1 VLLAL
6 AATTLVLLVLLWQLA
21 LTPLR
26 STLARGALARG
37 MTARPGAQ
45 AHDGC
50 EDPGRELRAEQRA
63 RRLLRSCVNDE
74 EWDMYRELGFLRVW
88 GTGIMPAAGGARSA
102 YLIYPHLPIVA
113 YLPRTGAL
121 LGEYCVAFPDHT
133 RPYGSPRLP
142 DSDDVLAKWLA
153 LTADEHGL
161 IAGANMHLP
170 GRQIATLRLRQDL
183 ARLVHWEARR
193 EGPRRVAPA
202 PRSAGSVLAS

>member
-6 AATTLVLLVLLWQLA
+6 AATTLVLCALGWQLA

-26 STLARGALARG
+26 RVFARRRAVGTVVSG
-37 MTARPGAQ
+37 S
-45 AHDGC
+45 H
-50 EDPGRELRAEQRA
+50 EDPGRDLRAEQRA
-63 RRLLRSCVNDE
+63 RRLLRSCVNQE
-74 EWDMYRELGFLRVW
+74 EWEMYSELGFLRVW
-88 GTGIMPAAGGARSA
+88 GTQVVPVAGGAPYA

-133 RPYGSPRLP
+133 RPYGSTRLP

-153 LTADEHGL
+153 LAADEPGL

-170 GRQIATLRLRQDL
+170 GRQIATRRLHQDL
-183 ARLVHWEARR
+183 ARLARWEAQHL
-193 EGPRRVAPA
+193 GPQRVAPA
-202 PRSAGSVLAS
+202 LRSAGSVLAS